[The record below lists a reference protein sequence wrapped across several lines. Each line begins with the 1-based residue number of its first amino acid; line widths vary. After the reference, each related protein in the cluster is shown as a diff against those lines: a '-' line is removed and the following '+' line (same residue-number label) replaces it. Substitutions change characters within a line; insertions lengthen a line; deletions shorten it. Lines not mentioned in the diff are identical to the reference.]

1 MEDVGKMDERLIG
14 LSEKARV
21 LTAALPYIQKYSGK
35 VVVIKYGGH
44 AMVNDEL
51 KESVISDIL
60 LLKLVGVKVVL
71 VHGGGTEIS
80 DMLKKLHIESRFV
93 GGLRYTDDQTIDVV
107 QMVLAGKV
115 NKDLVT
121 LIGKMGG
128 EALGLS
134 GMDGKMIRCKKLS
147 GDVDLGLVGDIIDVN
162 PAPILSALSNGYI
175 PVIATVGVDDVGNVY
190 NINADTAASEIA
202 VALQA
207 ENIITLT
214 DILGVMR
221 DVNDKDSLIP
231 EIKLDEISGLIEQ
244 GVVSGGMIPKIR
256 SLESAV
262 RRGVKKT
269 VMIDGRTPHSIL
281 IEMFSDEGAG
291 TMLV

>member
-1 MEDVGKMDERLIG
+1 MNQRLIG
-14 LSEKARV
+14 LSEKAQV

-35 VVVIKYGGH
+35 VVVVKYGGH
-44 AMVNDEL
+44 AMVNETL
-51 KESVISDIL
+51 KQSVMSDII

-80 DMLKKLHIESRFV
+80 DMLKKLGIESHFV
-93 GGLRYTDDQTIDVV
+93 GGLRYTDEDTINVV

-128 EALGLS
+128 EAMGLC
-134 GMDGKMIRCKKLS
+134 GVDGKMIRCKKLTAS
-147 GDVDLGLVGDIIDVN
+147 EDLGFVGDIVSID
-162 PAPILSALSNGYI
+162 PAPINSALDNGYI
-175 PVIATVGVDDVGNVY
+175 PVIATVGVDDDGTVY
-190 NINADTAASEIA
+190 NINADIAAAEIA
-202 VALQA
+202 AALQA

-221 DVNDKDSLIP
+221 DVNDKTSLIP
-231 EIKLDEISGLIEQ
+231 EIRLNEIDGLIEE
-244 GVVSGGMIPKIR
+244 GIVSGGMIPKIR
-256 SLESAV
+256 SLENAI

-291 TMLV
+291 TMLKQ

>member
-1 MEDVGKMDERLIG
+1 MNQRLIG
-14 LSEKARV
+14 LSEKAQV

-35 VVVIKYGGH
+35 VVVVKYGGH
-44 AMVNDEL
+44 AMVNEAL
-51 KESVISDIL
+51 KQSVMSDII

-80 DMLKKLHIESRFV
+80 DMLKKLGIESHFV
-93 GGLRYTDDQTIDVV
+93 GGLRYTDEDTINVV

-128 EALGLS
+128 EAMGLC
-134 GMDGKMIRCKKLS
+134 GVDGKMIRCKKLTGS
-147 GDVDLGLVGDIIDVN
+147 EDLGFVGDIVSID
-162 PAPILSALSNGYI
+162 PAPINSALDNGYI
-175 PVIATVGVDDVGNVY
+175 PVIATVGVDDDGTVY
-190 NINADTAASEIA
+190 NINADIAAAEIA
-202 VALQA
+202 AALQA

-221 DVNDKDSLIP
+221 DVNDKTSLIP
-231 EIKLDEISGLIEQ
+231 EIRLNEIDGLIEE
-244 GVVSGGMIPKIR
+244 GIVSGGMIPKIR
-256 SLESAV
+256 SLENAI

-291 TMLV
+291 TMLKQ

>member
-1 MEDVGKMDERLIG
+1 MNQRLIG
-14 LSEKARV
+14 LSEKAQV

-35 VVVIKYGGH
+35 VVVVKYGGH
-44 AMVNDEL
+44 AMVNEAL
-51 KESVISDIL
+51 KQSVMSDII

-80 DMLKKLHIESRFV
+80 DMLKKLGIESHFV
-93 GGLRYTDDQTIDVV
+93 GGLRYTDEDTINVV

-128 EALGLS
+128 EAMGLC
-134 GMDGKMIRCKKLS
+134 GVDGKMIRCKKLEAS
-147 GDVDLGLVGDIIDVN
+147 EDLGFVGDIISID
-162 PAPILSALSNGYI
+162 PSPINSALNNGYI
-175 PVIATVGVDDVGNVY
+175 PVIATLGVDDDGTVY
-190 NINADTAASEIA
+190 NINADIAAAEIA
-202 VALQA
+202 AALQA

-221 DVNDKDSLIP
+221 DVNDKTSLIP
-231 EIKLDEISGLIEQ
+231 EIRLNEIDGLIEQ
-244 GVVSGGMIPKIR
+244 GIVSGGMIPKIR
-256 SLESAV
+256 SLENAI
-262 RRGVKKT
+262 RHGVKKT

-291 TMLV
+291 TMLKQ

>member
-1 MEDVGKMDERLIG
+1 MDARLMG
-14 LSEKARV
+14 LTEKARV
-21 LTAALPYIQKYSGK
+21 ITAALPYIQKYAGK

-44 AMVNDEL
+44 AMVNEEL

-60 LLKLVGVKVVL
+60 LLKLVGVQVVL
-71 VHGGGTEIS
+71 VHGGGAEIS
-80 DMLKKLHIESRFV
+80 DMLKRLHMESRFV
-93 GGLRYTDDQTIDVV
+93 GGLRYTDGETIDVV

-115 NKDLVT
+115 NKDRVA

-134 GMDGKMIRCKKLS
+134 GMDGHMILCKKLA
-147 GDVDLGLVGDIIDVN
+147 GDVDLGLVGEIVQVN
-162 PAPILSALSNGYI
+162 PAPILSALKNGYI
-175 PVIATVGVDDVGNVY
+175 PVIATVGVDREGRAY
-190 NINADTAASEIA
+190 NINADTAASEVA

-207 ENIITLT
+207 ENILTLT

-221 DVNDKDSLIP
+221 DVNDRTSLIP
-231 EIKLDEISGLIEQ
+231 EIRLNEIDGLVERGI
-244 GVVSGGMIPKIR
+244 VSGGMIPKIR

-262 RRGVKKT
+262 RRGVRKT

-291 TMLV
+291 TMVKQ